1 MVNTIKRLKLGYTI
15 MVEIMRE
22 PIIMCMLDLRVCD
35 NIRGH
40 SKLLDTNFF
49 FQYYSVFGFRCV

>member
-35 NIRGH
+35 NIRAH
-40 SKLLDTNFF
+40 SKI
-49 FQYYSVFGFRCV
+49 YSVFGFRCV

>member
-40 SKLLDTNFF
+40 SKILDTNFF
-49 FQYYSVFGFRCV
+49 SVLQCFWL